1 MSAVGTDG
9 FRGHGREDGHY
20 APGDRDKARTL
31 LGEAIEMYEQIGM
44 PKHLE
49 MAEGLLRPM

>member
-1 MSAVGTDG
+1 MIVGHFDTG
-9 FRGHGREDGHY
+9 SVRGRIMQQ
-20 APGDRDKARTL
+20 RR
-31 LGEAIEMYEQIGM
+31 EAIEMYEQIGM